1 MRNKKTTLTICLL
14 TLLLGAVC
22 LVLYK
27 VCKTK
32 SSETVLKKTDTL
44 SPSPQICIKHS
55 CYNIELAL
63 TPEEQTR
70 GLMLRQ
76 DLAEDAGM
84 LFVFGDESETSFWMK
99 NTLIPLDIVWISSG
113 KKIVYIKNNAQPC
126 GDGYCP
132 LIAPDA
138 PAQYVL
144 EVNAGQMQK
153 IDAAVGDPV
162 LININSNNLQ

>member
-1 MRNKKTTLTICLL
+1 VRNKKTILTICLL
-14 TLLLGAVC
+14 VFLLIVSC
-22 LVLYK
+22 LALYIIR
-27 VCKTK
+27 KTK

-44 SPSPQICIKHS
+44 PAPPQICIKHS

-113 KKIVYIKNNAQPC
+113 KK
-126 GDGYCP
+126 
-132 LIAPDA
+132 
-138 PAQYVL
+138 
-144 EVNAGQMQK
+144 
-153 IDAAVGDPV
+153 
-162 LININSNNLQ
+162 